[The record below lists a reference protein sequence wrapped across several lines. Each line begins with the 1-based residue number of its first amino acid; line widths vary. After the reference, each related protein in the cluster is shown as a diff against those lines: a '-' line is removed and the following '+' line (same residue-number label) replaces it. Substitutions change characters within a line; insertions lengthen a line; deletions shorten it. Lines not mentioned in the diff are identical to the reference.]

1 MEWVV
6 FFLQAPFTYWK
17 TTMTSSQN
25 LLHLKQLQPSD
36 NLQGLPLNLL
46 QQVHV
51 CLRLEQNIN
60 HKTEHSTPGEVYKE
74 RSRGKASS
82 PSTCWPH
89 FLCSPGCD
97 RLSGLQACITS
108 SHPIFYSAVP
118 PSWFLSESLSIYS
131 LPSLYSCLRLP
142 QCRYGTLCL
151 TLLMGPLLK
160 PICVP
165 LDDIPFF
172 DVQPSQDIILRFLFK
187 PSTSELNL
195 FFPQW
200 RTRKFCPR
208 HQFISGSSLHTEYW
222 GQLLKILL

>member
-1 MEWVV
+1 MR

-17 TTMTSSQN
+17 TAMTSSQN

-131 LPSLYSCLRLP
+131 LPSQVAPVQVRHFVLDLIDGPTSQAHLCPSGWHPFLWRSTKS
-142 QCRYGTLCL
+142 RYYLA
-151 TLLMGPLLK
+151 
-160 PICVP
+160 
-165 LDDIPFF
+165 FF
-172 DVQPSQDIILRFLFK
+172 V
-187 PSTSELNL
+187 
-195 FFPQW
+195 
-200 RTRKFCPR
+200 
-208 HQFISGSSLHTEYW
+208 
-222 GQLLKILL
+222 

>member
-1 MEWVV
+1 
-6 FFLQAPFTYWK
+6 
-17 TTMTSSQN
+17 MTSSQN

-108 SHPIFYSAVP
+108 SHPIFLFSSTP
-118 PSWFLSESLSIYS
+118 K
-131 LPSLYSCLRLP
+131 
-142 QCRYGTLCL
+142 
-151 TLLMGPLLK
+151 M
-160 PICVP
+160 
-165 LDDIPFF
+165 
-172 DVQPSQDIILRFLFK
+172 ILVRVA
-187 PSTSELNL
+187 LNL
-195 FFPQW
+195 FIAQPVFMSEVAPVQV
-200 RTRKFCPR
+200 RHFVLDLIDGPTSQAHLCP
-208 HQFISGSSLHTEYW
+208 SG
-222 GQLLKILL
+222 